1 MKTIVHITCD
11 FPDPIVSAKTQGVI
25 SFVDSTA
32 GFRHVVYSLNR
43 ANWRTNLVALDFAP
57 DRTAIAYGAPPKG
70 LMLETRLMPVARYIR
85 ADLAKKGI
93 APDLFH
99 AHKLTVE
106 GLIAHR
112 LSAELGV
119 PYIANIWG
127 DTDIKFIA
135 ARRDMAAKWRAIMH
149 GAHRLLPCAP
159 WTADRFIADHGLDP
173 AKVEVMMPIVKQEE
187 ILPPVI
193 TGAARIVTLFN
204 LDQHKRKNLKGLLD
218 AVVEL
223 RRSEPR
229 LTLDIWGRGDA
240 STLCD
245 IDTMITSR
253 GAQDYIRLC
262 GPLPQGA
269 FESTLNGYTAF
280 AMPTLRETFGMVF
293 IEALL
298 CGLPVLHT
306 RGWGI
311 DGVYPDDT
319 IGHAWE
325 HGSQADIVAGL
336 KYLIANEARLKGNLA
351 AMAREGAFD
360 RHKRAVIVAQY
371 RRILEDATGG
381 VRVLEGAAEPALLR

>member
-1 MKTIVHITCD
+1 MKTIVHISCD
-11 FPDPIVSAKTQGVI
+11 FPDPMVSAKTQGVI

-70 LMLETRLMPVARYIR
+70 LMLETRLVPVAQYIR
-85 ADLAKKGI
+85 EDLAKKGI

-112 LSAELGV
+112 LSGELGV

-135 ARRDMAAKWRAIMH
+135 ARRDMAAKWRAIMQ

-193 TGAARIVTLFN
+193 TGAARFVTLFN

-240 STLCD
+240 NTLCD
-245 IDTMITSR
+245 IDTMIASR
-253 GAQDYIRLC
+253 GAQEYIRLC

-311 DGVYPDDT
+311 DGVYPEDT

-351 AMAREGAFD
+351 TMAREGAFD

-381 VRVLEGAAEPALLR
+381 GSALEEAVEPALSR

>member
-1 MKTIVHITCD
+1 MKTIVHISCD
-11 FPDPIVSAKTQGVI
+11 FPDPMVSAKTQGVI

-70 LMLETRLMPVARYIR
+70 LMLETRLVPVAQYIR
-85 ADLAKKGI
+85 EDLAKKGI

-112 LSAELGV
+112 LSGELGV

-135 ARRDMAAKWRAIMH
+135 ARRDMAVKWRAIMQ

-193 TGAARIVTLFN
+193 TGAARFVTLFN

-240 STLCD
+240 NTLCD
-245 IDTMITSR
+245 IDTMIASR
-253 GAQDYIRLC
+253 GAQEYIRLC

-351 AMAREGAFD
+351 TMAREGAFD

-371 RRILEDATGG
+371 RHILEDATGG
-381 VRVLEGAAEPALLR
+381 VSALEEAAEPALSR

>member
-245 IDTMITSR
+245 IDTMIASR

-360 RHKRAVIVAQY
+360 RHKRAVIVA
-371 RRILEDATGG
+371 
-381 VRVLEGAAEPALLR
+381 

>member
-1 MKTIVHITCD
+1 MKTIVHISCD

-25 SFVDSTA
+25 SFVDSTR

-43 ANWRTNLVALDFAP
+43 ANWRSNLVALDFAP

-70 LMLETRLMPVARYIR
+70 LMLETRLVPVADFIR
-85 ADLAKKGI
+85 SDLARKGI
-93 APDLFH
+93 APDLLH

-112 LSAELGV
+112 LSGELGV
-119 PYIANIWG
+119 PYIASIWG

-135 ARRDMAAKWRAIMH
+135 ARKDMAAKWRAIMQD
-149 GAHRLLPCAP
+149 AHRLLPCAP
-159 WTADRFIADHGLDP
+159 WTAERFIADHGLGP
-173 AKVEVMMPIVKQEE
+173 AKVEVMMPIVKQED
-187 ILPPVI
+187 ILPPVVS
-193 TGAARIVTLFN
+193 GEARIVTLFN

-245 IDTMITSR
+245 IDTMIANRSAR
-253 GAQDYIRLC
+253 EYIRLR

-293 IEALL
+293 VEALL

-311 DGVYPDDT
+311 DGVYPDRT
-319 IGHAWE
+319 IGYAWR
-325 HGSQADIVAGL
+325 HGDQADIANGL
-336 KYLIANEARLKGNLA
+336 RYLIANEARLKSNLEA
-351 AMAREGAFD
+351 LARDGAFG
-360 RHKRAVIVAQY
+360 RHKRDVIVAQY
-371 RRILEDATGG
+371 RNILERACGE
-381 VRVLEGAAEPALLR
+381 REQISPAEGRTVHV